1 MKLKNTDPMKPAEIH
16 PQQQRE
22 NPEPQE
28 GANPMPWIV
37 LVVTTLLMAFGVLY
51 IARSGIVNPPALG
64 DGRSRAELQG
74 AGPVASGA
82 AVDGAAVF
90 AARCIACH
98 QASGAGLP
106 GVFPPL
112 AGSEWVTGKDT
123 TLVALVL
130 HGVNGPLTVKGSI
143 YNGAMPAFGAQLQD
157 AELAAV
163 LSHVR
168 RQWGNSAAPVTAGTV
183 AAVRRDTAARNEPF
197 KGDAEL
203 LPLR

>member
-1 MKLKNTDPMKPAEIH
+1 MKPGEIH

-28 GANPMPWIV
+28 GSNPMPWFVIV
-37 LVVTTLLMAFGVLY
+37 LTALLLGFGVLY
-51 IARSGIVNPPALG
+51 IAQSAIVSAPAMG
-64 DGRSRAELQG
+64 DGRSTDELQG
-74 AGPVASGA
+74 AAPVAVGA
-82 AVDGAAVF
+82 AVDGAAVY
-90 AARCIACH
+90 ASRCVACH

-112 AGSEWVTGKDT
+112 AGSEWVTGKET
-123 TLVALVL
+123 TLIALVL
-130 HGVNGPLTVKGSI
+130 HGASGLLTVKGNT

-163 LSHVR
+163 LTHVR
-168 RQWGNSAAPVTAGTV
+168 SQWGNSAAPVTADTV
-183 AAVRRDTAARNEPF
+183 ATARKETAARTEPF

-203 LPLR
+203 KPLK

>member
-1 MKLKNTDPMKPAEIH
+1 MKPAEIH

-28 GANPMPWIV
+28 GSNPMPWFVIA
-37 LVVTTLLMAFGVLY
+37 LTALLLGFGVLY
-51 IARSGIVNPPALG
+51 IARSPIVNGPAMG
-64 DGRSRAELQG
+64 DGRSAAELQG
-74 AGPVASGA
+74 AAAVAGGA
-82 AVDGAAVF
+82 AVDGAAVY
-90 AARCIACH
+90 ASRCVACH

-112 AGSEWVTGKDT
+112 AGSEWVAGKAT
-123 TLVALVL
+123 TLIALVL
-130 HGVNGPLTVKGSI
+130 HGASGSMTVKGST

-163 LSHVR
+163 LTHVR
-168 RQWGNSAAPVTAGTV
+168 RQWGNSAAPVGAETV
-183 AAVRRDTAARNEPF
+183 ATVRKETAARTEPY

-203 LPLR
+203 MPLK